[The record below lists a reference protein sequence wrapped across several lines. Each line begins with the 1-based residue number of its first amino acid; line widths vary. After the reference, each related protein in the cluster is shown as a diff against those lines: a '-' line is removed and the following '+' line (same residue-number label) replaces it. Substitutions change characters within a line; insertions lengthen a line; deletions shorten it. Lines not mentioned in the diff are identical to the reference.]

1 MTANKKK
8 KQSAKKQPKIEEK
21 NNEQGDV
28 QFPIGLGLTD
38 QIYEQCLIILAAKE
52 SRLSEIDPI
61 LEALHPADIADLIE
75 RLPHKKREKLVRHI
89 PPEYLSETISQLHDE
104 AQEAALNIV
113 SIEDLA
119 ESVETL
125 ESDDRVNLVRALDD
139 KGDSAGGDSIIADDQ
154 GLLTYDE
161 DTAGG
166 IMQTELLAVSGEWT
180 VDEVLLYMRENKE
193 KLPTIV
199 DRIYV
204 VEYGNRLMGSISLSR
219 LVRKGLSFEMA
230 DVMRGDNVH
239 VPHTMPKED
248 VAHLFEKY
256 DMYSCAVVGEGNRL
270 LGVVTID
277 DILDVVIADQE
288 ADIMRAAGLE
298 EGQDLFAPVM
308 TTSKKRFSWLLIN
321 LFTAILASY
330 VISNFE
336 AQIDQLVALAVLM
349 PIVASMGGNAGTQS
363 MTVAVRGLTTKQ
375 LTWQNAGHLMWKEI
389 RVGGF
394 NGLILAAILS
404 VGTIIWYEN
413 PALGYVIGAATIIN
427 HLLAA
432 TAGIAIPVLLEKMG
446 KDPAVSAGVLLTTV
460 TDVGGFFSFLG
471 LAAFFLL

>member
-1 MTANKKK
+1 MAKDKKK
-8 KQSAKKQPKIEEK
+8 KNQKISKMLRYTDEDI
-21 NNEQGDV
+21 NA

-38 QIYEQCLIILAAKE
+38 QVYGQCLIILAADE

-75 RLPHKKREKLVRHI
+75 RLPHKKRAKLVSHI
-89 PPEYLSETISQLHDE
+89 PPEYLGETISQLHHE

-113 SIEDLA
+113 SIEDLTDA
-119 ESVETL
+119 VETL
-125 ESDDRVNLVRALDD
+125 ESDDRVNLVRSLDD
-139 KGDSAGGDSIIADDQ
+139 EHIIKKGEGIIAEGDH
-154 GLLTYDE
+154 GLLTYDA

-166 IMQTELLAVSGEWT
+166 IMQTELLAVSGDW
-180 VDEVLLYMRENKE
+180 EVGDVLQYMRENKL
-193 KLPTIV
+193 KLPAKI
-199 DRIYV
+199 DRVYV
-204 VEYGNRLMGSISLSR
+204 VEYQNRLMGSISLSR
-219 LVRKGLSFEMA
+219 LVRKDLNREMSE
-230 DVMRGDNVH
+230 VMRGDNVH
-239 VPHTMPKED
+239 VPHEMPNED

-270 LGVVTID
+270 LGILTID
-277 DILDVVIADQE
+277 DILDVVIKEQE
-288 ADIMRAAGLE
+288 ADIMLAAGLGE
-298 EGQDLFAPVM
+298 SQDLFAPVLQ
-308 TTSKKRFSWLLIN
+308 TSKKRFSWLLIN

-375 LTWQNAGHLMWKEI
+375 LTWQNAGHLLWKEM

-394 NGLILAAILS
+394 NGLILATILA
-404 VGTIIWYEN
+404 VGTILWYDN
-413 PALGYVIGAATIIN
+413 PALGYVIGAATIVN

-432 TAGIAIPVLLEKMG
+432 FAGIAIPVVLERMG

-471 LAAFFLL
+471 LAALFLL